1 MRTSTLILLAACS
14 AGTLF
19 AQSAKE
25 VADNLTMPELKPGD
39 KRLTLPEAQG
49 AQVRILGADY
59 EQIIDNDG
67 RISPVISDTPVNI
80 SFEVTKDGK
89 KAISKDYTLTVK
101 APAAD
106 ENKVNP
112 KPLTVPALLEWK
124 GGKGQ
129 LKPAAIR
136 LAADKDIKNLPLQEI
151 SEELNDSL
159 AGADKPESTPTTVKL
174 NLVKNSAYKLG
185 QEGYVLKISHNG
197 VTITGCSEQALY
209 WGTRSLAQ
217 MLRLHDG
224 SLPCGTAVD
233 IPRYPLRGFMLDV
246 GRIPVPIDYLYDVVR
261 TMAWY
266 KMNDLHLHLND
277 NYIFHENYVDAGKDP
292 FVESYD
298 GFRMESDIKSK
309 DGRPITSQDLYYTKR
324 GFRELIDFARARGVN
339 IVPEFDTPGHALSFT
354 RTRPDL
360 IYQGK
365 MNNPKRRCEMLDA
378 SNPEALKFVG
388 EVWDEYLKPDKK
400 LGRAVFE
407 GCTVHIGADEFYGE
421 NEDYRKY
428 MDGLVKFV
436 ISRGY
441 TPRVWGSLNKKPGK
455 TPVRAEGVQL
465 NLWNGGWAKAW
476 DSVNQGFDVINTN
489 DGALYIVPFADYY
502 RMDQRPKQTYNNWK
516 PNVIGGETLPA
527 GHPQLLGAT
536 FAIWNDMTDM
546 RHNGYAPYDIWG
558 QFSNSADILSQKMWG
573 TAQIPCNFE
582 EHKSLIAKLGVAPG
596 TNPYYLP
603 TWSEYKLER
612 PVSKATKL
620 RRGSVGP
627 NYHLSMELTLKAAPE
642 GHEQVLLSSPAG
654 QLLAVNKE
662 GNIGMRRNDSLEF
675 QWEAKLPVG
684 KKVKLEL
691 IGKPGSTELFI
702 DGKKAEGLTMKAF
715 KGGSKQLKPTFIL
728 PLQTLA
734 GSFNGEVSSL
744 TVTHEVPPALRESI
758 KTDAKEPAAPSGD
771 AVGTPGSGI

>member
-39 KRLTLPEAQG
+39 TRLPLPEAPG

-59 EQIIDNDG
+59 EQIIANDG
-67 RISPVISDTPVNI
+67 RISPVLSDTPVNI

-89 KAISKDYTLTVK
+89 KAISKDYALTVK
-101 APAAD
+101 APAASED
-106 ENKVNP
+106 GVNP

-129 LKPAAIR
+129 LTPAAI
-136 LAADKDIKNLPLQEI
+136 LLVADKDIKGLPLQEI
-151 SEELNDSL
+151 SEELIDSL
-159 AGADKPESTPTTVKL
+159 AADDKAKGTTTVKL
-174 NLVKNSAYKLG
+174 NLVKNSEYKLG

-298 GFRMESDIKSK
+298 GFRMESNMKSK
-309 DGRPITSQDLYYTKR
+309 DGRPITSQYLYYTKR
-324 GFRELIDFARARGVN
+324 GFRELIDFAKARGVN

-407 GCTVHIGADEFYGE
+407 GCTVHIGADGE
-421 NEDYRKY
+421 ITEIEEYSQSETAGYFKKVFDANRTKY
-428 MDGLVKFV
+428 IGKNVAELGSFDLVGTVVDDNDIDKVSTATLTSTGL
-436 ISRGY
+436 
-441 TPRVWGSLNKKPGK
+441 
-455 TPVRAEGVQL
+455 
-465 NLWNGGWAKAW
+465 
-476 DSVNQGFDVINTN
+476 
-489 DGALYIVPFADYY
+489 
-502 RMDQRPKQTYNNWK
+502 NN
-516 PNVIGGETLPA
+516 
-527 GHPQLLGAT
+527 
-536 FAIWNDMTDM
+536 
-546 RHNGYAPYDIWG
+546 
-558 QFSNSADILSQKMWG
+558 
-573 TAQIPCNFE
+573 
-582 EHKSLIAKLGVAPG
+582 
-596 TNPYYLP
+596 
-603 TWSEYKLER
+603 
-612 PVSKATKL
+612 
-620 RRGSVGP
+620 
-627 NYHLSMELTLKAAPE
+627 
-642 GHEQVLLSSPAG
+642 
-654 QLLAVNKE
+654 AVNAAAYAFNNYKE
-662 GNIGMRRNDSLEF
+662 AS
-675 QWEAKLPVG
+675 V
-684 KKVKLEL
+684 
-691 IGKPGSTELFI
+691 
-702 DGKKAEGLTMKAF
+702 
-715 KGGSKQLKPTFIL
+715 
-728 PLQTLA
+728 
-734 GSFNGEVSSL
+734 
-744 TVTHEVPPALRESI
+744 
-758 KTDAKEPAAPSGD
+758 
-771 AVGTPGSGI
+771 